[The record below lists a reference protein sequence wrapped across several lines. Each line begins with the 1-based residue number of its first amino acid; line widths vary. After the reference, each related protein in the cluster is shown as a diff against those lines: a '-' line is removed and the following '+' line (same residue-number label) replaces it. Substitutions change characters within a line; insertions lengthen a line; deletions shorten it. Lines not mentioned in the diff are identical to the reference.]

1 MTPSIDPQTSNG
13 LISRLYGQAIT
24 SLDEAHEALRDEALR
39 LRDEYFQAAKARA
52 DGKIIYRLIDVRGN
66 GKGSVSIAWCKV
78 YFFNGEGGKKK
89 HARSPIAKGLSH
101 SYAASTVTFGMETWF
116 VELFHLYEPK
126 LAIIREQLLNLGK
139 VRKQLLMQQRKVNAN
154 PPVA

>member
-78 YFFNGEGGKKK
+78 YFF
-89 HARSPIAKGLSH
+89 
-101 SYAASTVTFGMETWF
+101 
-116 VELFHLYEPK
+116 
-126 LAIIREQLLNLGK
+126 
-139 VRKQLLMQQRKVNAN
+139 
-154 PPVA
+154 